1 MSLSLED
8 KVQKCIKTPLK
19 SSSDQTAWAIAS
31 KWMSHFVFICWRGG
45 HSVKIDAFGSRPG
58 NTPIISPQKPLQRAG
73 LSAAERRNTRESSD
87 RSHVSVSVWF
97 HLSSVVSPTC
107 AWNYPASLQAFI
119 HFNSVVALSV
129 MFLLYCRV
137 SLAASGVKGQ
147 KTFRAVSW
155 SPESE
160 PALLVTWACACL
172 TGWCSEIRNTTLFF
186 MRFFSWETN
195 INVLKKCVFC
205 WLQLR
210 VRKYS
215 LNSAGWGPVLRQS
228 SSKTVRL
235 FLCNPAHKTNQHG
248 HRRNKTLAYFVK
260 EAAVKQ

>member
-160 PALLVTWACACL
+160 PASARHMGLRLSNRLVLRNPKYDTFFHAFFFLRNEHQCFKKMCLLLASVE
-172 TGWCSEIRNTTLFF
+172 SEKIFL
-186 MRFFSWETN
+186 E
-195 INVLKKCVFC
+195 LC
-205 WLQLR
+205 WLGARPPSKFQQNC
-210 VRKYS
+210 S
-215 LNSAGWGPVLRQS
+215 LV
-228 SSKTVRL
+228 
-235 FLCNPAHKTNQHG
+235 
-248 HRRNKTLAYFVK
+248 FV
-260 EAAVKQ
+260 

>member
-160 PALLVTWACACL
+160 PASARHMGLRLSNRLVL
-172 TGWCSEIRNTTLFF
+172 RNPKYDT
-186 MRFFSWETN
+186 FFSCVFH
-195 INVLKKCVFC
+195 VLKKCVFC